1 MQWLLLLWIG
11 IFSYL
16 IINWIFNGIQMSP
29 VQIIEGVANA
39 APAAAAP
46 AAAAPAAAA
55 PAPAPAPGKNAAAKN
70 AKNTKCPEDCTSV
83 KELQTKLSEAM
94 KNVSVLESNIEKN
107 TAESV
112 EHSNSIRDMNQA
124 ITDMQKDQK
133 DE

>member
-1 MQWLLLLWIG
+1 
-11 IFSYL
+11 
-16 IINWIFNGIQMSP
+16 MSP
-29 VQIIEGVANA
+29 VQIIEGATNA

-46 AAAAPAAAA
+46 AA
-55 PAPAPAPGKNAAAKN
+55 KNAKN

>member
-46 AAAAPAAAA
+46 AAP
-55 PAPAPAPGKNAAAKN
+55 AAKN

>member
-1 MQWLLLLWIG
+1 
-11 IFSYL
+11 
-16 IINWIFNGIQMSP
+16 MSP